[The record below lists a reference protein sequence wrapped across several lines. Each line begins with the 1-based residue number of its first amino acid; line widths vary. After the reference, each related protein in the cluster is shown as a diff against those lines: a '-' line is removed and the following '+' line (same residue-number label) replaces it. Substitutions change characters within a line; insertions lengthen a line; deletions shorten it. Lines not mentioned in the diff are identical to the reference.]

1 MKSLKDFISESAI
14 NESAFM
20 ESDEVINQLAKYI
33 HDLFANK
40 SDLLARITK
49 TYIKWYDGADE
60 QTIASDLYN
69 CNRRAISYRYGKAEA
84 AKSQFKYSEP
94 KEKVSEVQILKWLD
108 DWYYQCSQKKKPGKP
123 YRLVYELITELE
135 NKLSHTANGY
145 ENIRRT
151 KKYNDADW
159 N

>member
-1 MKSLKDFISESAI
+1 MKTLKDFINESAI

-49 TYIKWYDGADE
+49 TYTKWYDGADE
-60 QTIASDLYN
+60 QTIATDLYN

-84 AKSQFKYSEP
+84 AKAQFEYSEP

-108 DWYYQCSQKKKPGKP
+108 SWEYQCSEREKPGKP
-123 YRLVYELITELE
+123 YGLVYELTNRLAS
-135 NKLSHTANGY
+135 KLSHTNNGY
-145 ENIRRT
+145 QNIRNT
-151 KKYNDADW
+151 KEYDDAAWD
-159 N
+159 